1 MSQNTSIT
9 TTFTNTSPS
18 STWMS
23 PPEQRKLRSTA
34 LSWLKLSVIVGGNV
48 FTIVPSTLQKK
59 LHKKSL
65 SLVMNMAFA
74 DMMLG
79 ANSLPLYNYLRV
91 GFWPPLW
98 RQDALEPLEIFFP
111 LVWSHFLAG
120 LLNFCSVYILWKIL
134 RYAIYWP
141 LKHLTLSTR
150 AYAIVIILISTL
162 AFLVSVFFKLV
173 RDFLPTKTGVYIMT
187 ILISIFLLGLCWC
200 NVGTFFGGSFKR
212 KNAPSDAIHQQNRG
226 CQISTPDKHLA
237 FCVCC
242 CCVLVASWHPIILN
256 LTAAHM
262 VSVPVTTFLYLTFL
276 PISTPLFT

>member
-1 MSQNTSIT
+1 MSQNTSIP

-18 STWMS
+18 STWIS

-59 LHKKSL
+59 LRKKSL

-79 ANSLPLYNYLRV
+79 ADSLPLYNYLRV
-91 GFWPPLW
+91 GFRPPLW
-98 RQDALEPLEIFFP
+98 RQDALEPLENFFP

-134 RYAIYWP
+134 RYTIYWP

-150 AYAIVIILISTL
+150 AYAIVIILIWTL
-162 AFLVSVFFKLV
+162 L
-173 RDFLPTKTGVYIMT
+173 
-187 ILISIFLLGLCWC
+187 FLLAYSSNSLE
-200 NVGTFFGGSFKR
+200 TSF
-212 KNAPSDAIHQQNRG
+212 QQK
-226 CQISTPDKHLA
+226 Q
-237 FCVCC
+237 V
-242 CCVLVASWHPIILN
+242 
-256 LTAAHM
+256 
-262 VSVPVTTFLYLTFL
+262 
-276 PISTPLFT
+276 FT